1 MDKTIVSSESL
12 KEFIEALIEMRGLNP
27 LNKHLLHL
35 LFEIKD
41 DVSLQSQKFLALCLS
56 LLDDGNTRIP
66 MNVQAFTAMWTKKW
80 KGLVMLRIS
89 TADEDI
95 DESSFASADD
105 FSTIISDGI
114 QDILSA
120 DFSEIMESRKTDTTS
135 IEDEL
140 GYPLVLARRPSG
152 THLYFTKHFDAKCII
167 EEAAKRLFK
176 NGHEPSDK
184 QIDDCTK
191 NIAGICKP
199 LANGKPFLI
208 KKRQAEAILRGQTE
222 NLVIT
227 GGPGTGKTTVV
238 LYILW
243 NLLESHAEMLDWNI
257 YLAAPSGKAADRM
270 RESLVDG
277 LSRIRDEKKTG
288 DLNERIFRKLNELE
302 SSTIHRLLR
311 FSKNK
316 GGFLF
321 NREDQFPQNSVFV
334 IDEASMID
342 IEMFAA
348 LLEAIPEGARLFIL
362 GDPFQLP
369 SVDSGAVLGEIL
381 KVQTQKDFSVKL
393 NESNRFDDRSN
404 IGKLAGEIKAV
415 AETKDKSLFVPHEFT
430 RTGNASASAEPA
442 ATIASEDSTSKSSTS
457 SIPTFKDQV
466 FFCQLETGSIPL
478 SRKEEDKR
486 IDALIDEWSRDFA
499 KLPAL
504 AEQIHPQ
511 HTGTESYDP
520 EHRETALRNE
530 IWQLSLTK
538 RILCAERRGPRGIE
552 NINKKVCSKI
562 KNLWRNQK
570 KRQGETIQW
579 SDTGYFPGQFL
590 IITKNQEMF
599 KLYNGDTGIV
609 VFDGNTPCLMLKKA
623 PSQGVQSGN
632 EPGRDDFVFYPLSV
646 LPEDSITTAFA
657 ITIHKSQGSEYK
669 HITMFL
675 PTKIGHPLLTNQIL
689 YTGITRAKESV
700 AIIANAETFK
710 AAVTT
715 VTERETGISL

>member
-1 MDKTIVSSESL
+1 MNQKILATESL
-12 KEFIEALIEMRGLNP
+12 DEFIDALAEMRGLIA
-27 LNKHLLHL
+27 LDKHLLHL
-35 LFEIKD
+35 LFEIKN
-41 DVSLQSQKFLALCLS
+41 DVPLQTQKFLTLCMS

-66 MNVQAFTAMWTKKW
+66 LNAQQFSDMWACKW
-80 KGLVMLRIS
+80 NGLVTLRIS
-89 TADEDI
+89 TAEEDI
-95 DESSFASADD
+95 DENNFASAKDFTNIINEGIQNILTND
-105 FSTIISDGI
+105 FSTI
-114 QDILSA
+114 
-120 DFSEIMESRKTDTTS
+120 MESRETDTPS
-135 IEDEL
+135 IEDDL
-140 GYPLVLARRPSG
+140 GKPFVLAKRKNG

-167 EEAAKRLFK
+167 EKSAKILFT
-176 NGHEPSDK
+176 NGRCPT
-184 QIDDCTK
+184 DDEIENCTQK
-191 NIAGICKP
+191 IASMCKP
-199 LANGKPFLI
+199 FGNSKPFLI
-208 KKRQAEAILRGQTE
+208 KKRQAEAIIRGQTE

-243 NLLESHAEMLDWNI
+243 NLLESHSEMLDWNI

-270 RESLVDG
+270 RESLIDG
-277 LSRIRDEKKTG
+277 LARIRNEKKTG
-288 DLNERIFRKLNELE
+288 TNEHIFHKLNELE

-311 FSKNK
+311 FSKSK
-316 GGFLF
+316 GGFTF
-321 NREDQFPQNSVFV
+321 NREEQFSQNSIFV

-348 LLEAIPEGARLFIL
+348 LLEAIPEGARIFIL

-381 KVQTQKDFSVKL
+381 KVQSGKNFSVKL

-404 IGKLAGEIKAV
+404 IGKLASEIKAV
-415 AETKDKSLFVPHEFT
+415 AESKDNAKFVPHKFT
-430 RTGNASASAEPA
+430 NFGAVSNGSTHNSD
-442 ATIASEDSTSKSSTS
+442 IASDNSATT
-457 SIPTFKDQV
+457 TQFKDHV
-466 FFCQLETGSIPL
+466 FFKQLETNSIPL
-478 SRKEEDKR
+478 SKKEEDKR
-486 IDALIDEWSRDFA
+486 IEAFIAEWTRDLA

-504 AEQIHPQ
+504 AEQIHP
-511 HTGTESYDP
+511 HRTGTEANDP
-520 EHRETALRNE
+520 NHIETTHRNE
-530 IWQLSLTK
+530 IWQLSLTQ
-538 RILCAERRGPRGIE
+538 RILCAERRGLRGVE

-562 KNLWRNQK
+562 KSLWRAQK
-570 KRQGETIQW
+570 KKQGETVQW
-579 SDTGYFPGQFL
+579 DDSGYFPGQLL

-623 PSQGVQSGN
+623 PLQNSGIT
-632 EPGRDDFVFYPLSV
+632 EKTRDDFVFYPLSI

-700 AIIANAETFK
+700 TIIASNETFK

-715 VTERETGISL
+715 VSERNTGISL